1 MSKRYLV
8 LLSRASETCGVEEFA
23 RQLARRLSSRGGTWF
38 LGDGVAPFLE
48 RLRDFDGILLNFPI
62 VAWKKEL
69 VRPSLI
75 ALAARFRRKEVVVI
89 LHEWQALDWKR
100 RVVLAPVMAL
110 ATRII
115 FSAPEIADE
124 FRASPLSRASTN
136 DRRLIPIPPNLLPPT
151 QLEASAVSELLH
163 EQRRQGRV
171 ILGQFGSIYPKKQS
185 TAVLQVAERLIARG
199 HDVFVVFIGSFIKG
213 MDNVEAEFFR
223 LAEAAGLADRVLVTG
238 YVKDDRELFGIFEP
252 VDVFCY
258 VFSEGLTSRRASV
271 LAAALFGKPVVVNAP
286 VRTDALEHHTLYQ
299 KLIDARAVRLV
310 PTDAD
315 PDAVA
320 DAVADVTAVP
330 PERVELETE
339 IDGMWRTIENTIQGR

>member
-23 RQLARRLSSRGGTWF
+23 RQLARRLADRGGTWV
-38 LGDGVAPFLE
+38 LGDGIAGFLE
-48 RLRDFDGILLNFPI
+48 RLRQFDGVLLNFPV

-69 VRPSLI
+69 VRPVLI
-75 ALAARFRRKEVVVI
+75 PLAARFKRKEVVVV

-100 RVVLAPVMAL
+100 RVVLAPVLAL

-124 FRASPLSRASTN
+124 FGRSPLSRVATA
-136 DRRLIPIPPNLLPPT
+136 DRRLIPIPPNLLPPPE
-151 QLEASAVSELLH
+151 LHASPVSALLH
-163 EQRRQGRV
+163 EQRRLGRV
-171 ILGQFGSIYPKKQS
+171 VLGQFGSIYPKKQS

-199 HDVFVVFIGSFIKG
+199 NDVFVVFIGSFIKG
-213 MDNVEAEFFR
+213 MDNVEAEFAR
-223 LAEAAGLADRVLVTG
+223 LAEAAGLTDRVLVTG
-238 YVKDDRELFGIFEP
+238 YVKNDAELFAMFEP

-286 VRTDALEHHTLYQ
+286 VRADALRHHGLYQ

-310 PTDAD
+310 PTDAN
-315 PDAVA
+315 PETVA
-320 DAVADVTAVP
+320 DAVASATATP
-330 PERVELETE
+330 PERIDLQTE
-339 IDGMWRTIENTIQGR
+339 IDGMWRTITNTI

>member
-8 LLSRASETCGVEEFA
+8 LLSGASETCGVEEFA
-23 RQLARRLSSRGGTWF
+23 RQLARRLPDRSGTWVLGSGVARF
-38 LGDGVAPFLE
+38 LDRLHEFDGV
-48 RLRDFDGILLNFPI
+48 LLNFPI

-69 VRPSLI
+69 ARPALI
-75 ALAARFRRKEVVVI
+75 ALATRFKRKEVVVI

-110 ATRII
+110 ASRII

-124 FRASPLSRASTN
+124 FSRSGLSAAATS
-136 DRRLIPIPPNLLPPT
+136 DRRLIPIPPNLLPPLDL
-151 QLEASAVSELLH
+151 QASSVSELLR
-163 EQRRQGRV
+163 EQRRLGRIV
-171 ILGQFGSIYPKKQS
+171 LGQFGSIYPKKQS

-223 LAEAAGLADRVLVTG
+223 LVTMAGLTDRVLVTG
-238 YVKDDRELFGIFEP
+238 YVKDDRELFAMFEP

-286 VRTDALEHHTLYQ
+286 VRADALEHHALYQ
-299 KLIDARAVRLV
+299 KLIEARAVRLV

-315 PDAVA
+315 ADTVA
-320 DAVADVTAVP
+320 DAVANAATVP

-339 IDGMWRTIENTIQGR
+339 IDGMWRTIGNAI